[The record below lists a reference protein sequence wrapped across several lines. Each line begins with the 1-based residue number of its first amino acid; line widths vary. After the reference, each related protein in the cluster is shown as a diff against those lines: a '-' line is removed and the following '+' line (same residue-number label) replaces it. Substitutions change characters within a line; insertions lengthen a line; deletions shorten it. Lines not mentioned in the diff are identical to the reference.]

1 MHIFFTYVFIFYIKY
16 VITSIAYILFYI
28 YFRIILSFVQSKIY
42 MRNIYQMER
51 FTKIL
56 ATVGP
61 AVDSKEK
68 IMELVK
74 AGANAFRLNFSHGE
88 HDEHAQRVLWIRE
101 IEAELGQ
108 PISIL
113 QDLQGPK
120 IRVGKFDKAHL
131 LKVGDIFTFDN
142 KEELGDATRVQ
153 LPHTEILETL
163 DVNDPIFV
171 NDGVIQMKVIEKGE
185 GFIKCEVTAS
195 GEISDRKGMNL
206 PGVDLPVTAMTDK
219 DHRDIRY
226 TLDTDLEVDWIA
238 LSFVQRPSD
247 IVELRE
253 IIGDKYK
260 IMAKIEMPQA
270 VDRIEEILPVVDGI
284 MVARG
289 DLGVEVPF
297 AKVPLIQKSLIKQ
310 AQDMGKTVVVA
321 TQMLDSMVRNPS
333 PTRAEASDIANAV
346 FDGTDAVMLSNESAA
361 GDHPVKAVEAMAS
374 IAAFANQA
382 PYFMRNQDYYYAES
396 ANDEMATED
405 AISSSA
411 AMIAE
416 QLESAAIVCYTA
428 TGSTARRMSRQ
439 RPTTKIWALT
449 PNAKAARALSLNYGV
464 SAKVVDEVTSVD
476 ALIPFATD
484 KAKEFGAAKEGEK
497 IVITFGSP
505 IGQLGSTNTIK
516 VATV

>member
-1 MHIFFTYVFIFYIKY
+1 
-16 VITSIAYILFYI
+16 
-28 YFRIILSFVQSKIY
+28 
-42 MRNIYQMER
+42 MER

-68 IMELVK
+68 IMELVH

-88 HDEHAQRVLWIRE
+88 HDEHAQRVKWIRE
-101 IEAELGQ
+101 IEAELNQ
-108 PISIL
+108 PIAIL

-120 IRVGKFDKAHL
+120 IRVGKFDKAHV
-131 LKVGDIFTFDN
+131 LKVGDVFTFDN

-153 LPHTEILETL
+153 LPHSEILKTL

-185 GFIKCEVTAS
+185 GFVKCEVTAG

-226 TLDTDLEVDWIA
+226 TLDTDLPVDWIA

-247 IVELRE
+247 VTELRE

-346 FDGTDAVMLSNESAA
+346 FDGADAVMLSNESAA
-361 GDHPVKAVEAMAS
+361 GDHPIKAVEAQAS

-382 PYFMRNQDYYYAES
+382 PYFMRNQEYYYAEA
-396 ANDEMATED
+396 ANDELAVED
-405 AISSSA
+405 AITSSA

-416 QLESAAIVCYTA
+416 QLQSKAIVCYTVSGA
-428 TGSTARRMSRQ
+428 TALRMSRQ
-439 RPTTKIWALT
+439 RPTSKILVLT
-449 PNAKAARALSLNYGV
+449 PSIKTARYLSLNFGITARV
-464 SAKVVDEVTSVD
+464 VESAKTIEEIMPLSCE
-476 ALIPFATD
+476 
-484 KAKEFGAAKEGEK
+484 KAKEFNIAEEGDK
-497 IVITFGSP
+497 LVITFGSP
-505 IGQLGSTNTIK
+505 IGKVGTTNTVK

>member
-1 MHIFFTYVFIFYIKY
+1 
-16 VITSIAYILFYI
+16 
-28 YFRIILSFVQSKIY
+28 
-42 MRNIYQMER
+42 MER

-61 AVDSKEK
+61 AVDSKEQIK
-68 IMELVK
+68 KLVL

-88 HDEHAQRVLWIRE
+88 PEEHAKRVSWIRE
-101 IEAELGQ
+101 VEAELNQ
-108 PISIL
+108 PIAIL

-120 IRVGKFDKAHL
+120 IRVGKFDKAHF

-142 KEELGDATRVQ
+142 NPALGDKTRVN
-153 LPHTEILETL
+153 LPHTEILESL
-163 DVNDPIFV
+163 NVNDPIFV
-171 NDGVIQMKVIEKGE
+171 NDGVIQMKVIEKAE
-185 GFIKCEVTAS
+185 GSIKCEVTAG

-219 DHRDIRY
+219 DHKDIRY
-226 TLDTDLEVDWIA
+226 TLDSNLDVDWVA

-247 IVELRE
+247 ILELRE

-297 AKVPLIQKSLIKQ
+297 AKVPVIQKSLIKQ

-321 TQMLDSMVRNPS
+321 TQMLDSMVHNPS

-361 GDHPVKAVEAMAS
+361 GNHPIAAVAAQAS
-374 IAAFANQA
+374 IAAEANQA
-382 PYFMRNQDYYYAES
+382 PYFMRNQEYYYAES
-396 ANDEMATED
+396 ANDDLATED
-405 AISSSA
+405 AITSSA

-416 QLESAAIVCYTA
+416 QLQSKAIVCYTETGA
-428 TGSTARRMSRQ
+428 TALRMSRQ
-439 RPTTKIWALT
+439 RPCSKIVVLT
-449 PNAKAARALSLNYGV
+449 PNIRTARFLALNFGIESRVVERASSIDEIMPL
-464 SAKVVDEVTSVD
+464 SCAKV
-476 ALIPFATD
+476 
-484 KAKEFGAAKEGEK
+484 KEFGFANTGDK

-505 IGQLGSTNTIK
+505 IGQAGSTNTVK